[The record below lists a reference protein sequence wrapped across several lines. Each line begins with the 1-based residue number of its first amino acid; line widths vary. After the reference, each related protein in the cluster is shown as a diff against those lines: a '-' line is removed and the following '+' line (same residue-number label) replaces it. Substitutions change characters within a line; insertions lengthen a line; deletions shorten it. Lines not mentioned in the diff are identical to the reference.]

1 MRLTAYVVRSL
12 GFAFFLLTSILQA
25 NAADRPYDEKADAQ
39 AVVAQ
44 TMAQARNSGKNV
56 LIVFGANWCP
66 DCLRLDP
73 AIHDRNG
80 KLGDERFNIIKV
92 DVGRFD
98 KNMDLARSYGNPV
111 SKGIPGAAIVTPQGE
126 TLYAGPLISLI
137 SPFQTIK
144 SYIRQAVAPLGILLI
159 VLGVFLL
166 RRRKRLARQRIW

>member
-1 MRLTAYVVRSL
+1 MKVAANVVTRLC
-12 GFAFFLLTSILQA
+12 FAFFSLTATLQVS
-25 NAADRPYDEKADAQ
+25 AADRPYDEKADAR
-39 AVVAQ
+39 ALVAQ
-44 TMAQARNSGKNV
+44 TMSQARSSGKNV

-137 SPFQTIK
+137 SPYQTIK
-144 SYIRQAVAPLGILLI
+144 TYVRQAVAPLGILLI
-159 VLGVFLL
+159 GTGLFMLL
-166 RRRKRLARQRIW
+166 RRKRLARQRA